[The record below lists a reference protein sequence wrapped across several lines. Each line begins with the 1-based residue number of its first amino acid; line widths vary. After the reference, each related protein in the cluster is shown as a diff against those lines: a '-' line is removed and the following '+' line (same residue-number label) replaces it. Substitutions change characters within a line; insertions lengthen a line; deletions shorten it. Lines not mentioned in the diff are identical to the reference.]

1 MHVGTSYELVVP
13 TLHLKSPPAQGERD
27 SHWDK
32 LVLQRIEELRTS
44 HSRQIDVLEKRIK
57 KLEDEAEE
65 RESKKLKKYDSAGS
79 NTADGGSATS
89 AAVGNAAADRSDPS
103 AVSTPPVDD
112 DGGTGHAM
120 ELDDAS
126 KASGES
132 NNTEGGP
139 SDEAEAEEAQG
150 EVQVQG
156 EAEAEEAQGEVQAQ
170 PQPQPQPHEYQHYPQ
185 FNAPYNKKMVKDA
198 RNRLKRCGKL
208 PEVVT
213 NENVIEAD
221 RVYLRRFYQK
231 IFDRYSGRPRDIIDR
246 MPSLETSFKV
256 TDGFVSAANSLL
268 GDSHNALTLN
278 DAHKIS
284 KVSKVKTHFRFPLY
298 PGELELKVISS
309 RSDALAEFHILRFL
323 YAIAANAHVVWN
335 PIQNQEYAKRRR
347 QQG

>member
-1 MHVGTSYELVVP
+1 MP
-13 TLHLKSPPAQGERD
+13 TLQLKSPPAQGERD
-27 SHWDK
+27 SHLDK
-32 LVLQRIEELRTS
+32 LV
-44 HSRQIDVLEKRIK
+44 RQIDVLEKRIK

-156 EAEAEEAQGEVQAQ
+156 EAEAEEAQGEVQA
-170 PQPQPQPHEYQHYPQ
+170 QPQPHEYQHYPQ